1 MSRGK
6 VKKVANSVKEFIAK
20 QVFMV
25 FFNLVL
31 FEAILCCGECFSCLN
46 KLLKWLCVSQKSSR
60 QPWRYE
66 AQTSFPSPPPPKK
79 NLTEEVQS
87 IHSFP
92 VQVPSGYPDPKQ
104 EPRPHVSNTMLSP
117 WKWQWK
123 RTSTWRQNRT
133 PPKAAFPK
141 KLPLRSAEMFWAALL
156 CEAHPTQSSGFLSLC
171 DQSQKFIIV

>member
-60 QPWRYE
+60 QPWRYD
-66 AQTSFPSPPPPKK
+66 AQTSFPPAKK
-79 NLTEEVQS
+79 KIWQKKYSQFTASRSRCLQAIPTPNKSRGLMFPTQCSAPENGSGREPQLEGS
-87 IHSFP
+87 TGLPQKQPFQRSFP
-92 VQVPSGYPDPKQ
+92 WGQLRCSELRCCV
-104 EPRPHVSNTMLSP
+104 RLT
-117 WKWQWK
+117 
-123 RTSTWRQNRT
+123 
-133 PPKAAFPK
+133 
-141 KLPLRSAEMFWAALL
+141 LPNPLA
-156 CEAHPTQSSGFLSLC
+156 FLSLC